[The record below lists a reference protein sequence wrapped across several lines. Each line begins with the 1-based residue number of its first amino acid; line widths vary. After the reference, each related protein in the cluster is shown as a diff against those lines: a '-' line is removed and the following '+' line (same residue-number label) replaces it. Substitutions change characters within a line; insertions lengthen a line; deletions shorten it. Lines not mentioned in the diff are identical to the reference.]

1 MTQRERHRTLLAA
14 LQQRGSL
21 DLYEIGDL
29 LCVSEATVRR
39 DLAALEGSGRLI
51 RVRGGAESLSVG
63 CIPSVIQPE
72 FQRQLDHETEE
83 KQRIAARAARSVR
96 KGDSIVLGSGTLPYL
111 MARQLEDH
119 QLRVLTNSLAVAET
133 LIGSSCDVHITG
145 GRIFAEQRVVVSSSD
160 DPVVSHFAASTM
172 FVEAHGI
179 NTRGVTQPSP
189 MDARGQKQMLAS
201 AERVTVLAEPAAFS
215 RRGSY
220 RLCSLEQVDTLVT
233 GESTPRDL
241 LDKLAAHELHIV
253 VARTASRTRHG
264 NASVAREAS
273 AGSA

>member
-1 MTQRERHRTLLAA
+1 
-14 LQQRGSL
+14 
-21 DLYEIGDL
+21 
-29 LCVSEATVRR
+29 
-39 DLAALEGSGRLI
+39 
-51 RVRGGAESLSVG
+51 VG

-72 FQRQLDHETEE
+72 FQRQLDHQTEE

-96 KGDSIVLGSGTLPYL
+96 KGDSIVLGGGTLPYL

-145 GRIFAEQRVVVSSSD
+145 GRVF
-160 DPVVSHFAASTM
+160 
-172 FVEAHGI
+172 
-179 NTRGVTQPSP
+179 
-189 MDARGQKQMLAS
+189 
-201 AERVTVLAEPAAFS
+201 AEPAAFS

-241 LDKLAAHELHIV
+241 LDKLAAHECTSLLRV
-253 VARTASRTRHG
+253 QPLAQGTETRRWPAKPLQAVPSASRPKTPPAAFSGRIKHPTFPPG
-264 NASVAREAS
+264 
-273 AGSA
+273 